1 MAKLILNG
9 STSGSVT
16 LESPAVS
23 GTTTLTLPNTSG
35 TVITDA
41 STTGISA
48 SALSTGTVPTARLA
62 SGTASASNYL
72 RGDQT
77 WSTISAGASTLKVVT
92 DTTDIAVTANAPT
105 QTLVGSS
112 FSVSI
117 PTSGLIRIAS
127 FSGRIVKGAGTTNI
141 SQTWGIRIGS
151 TNYWFSLAN
160 NNGTLGY
167 TPATISSSGT
177 NGDFDQF
184 YGGFNIYPYNYMWQN
199 IIDITAQSVPTG
211 TQTVQLIV
219 AKAAY
224 TGNPWTDSW
233 TVKGATTTTRVGL
246 EFVSAS

>member
-23 GTTTLTLPNTSG
+23 GTTTLTLPTTSG

-77 WSTISAGASTLKVVT
+77 WSTISAGATTLKIVT
-92 DTTDIAVTANAPT
+92 DTTDIAVTADAPT

-117 PTSGLIRIAS
+117 PTSGFIRIGS
-127 FSGRIVKGAGTTNI
+127 FSGRVVKPSGTGSN

-151 TNYWFSLAN
+151 TNYWFSLVN
-160 NNGTLGY
+160 KNGTLGY
-167 TPATISSSGT
+167 MPATISAVSTVGEY
-177 NGDFDQF
+177 DQF
-184 YGGFNIYPYNYMWQN
+184 YGTFNNYSYNYRWDN
-199 IIDITAQSVPTG
+199 NIDIVAQSVPTG
-211 TQTVQLIV
+211 TQTVQLIA
-219 AKAAY
+219 AKAVYA
-224 TGNPWTDSW
+224 GNPWPDPW
-233 TVKGATTTTRVGL
+233 TIKGTVITTRVGL